1 MKGKDPTTNNIMRM
15 AQIWDEEDMRQ
26 GAIENKMDIMTYRLL
41 RKFQDE
47 LFLQVDGLDTYIDYL
62 KPHSDEIKKMGIAF
76 ELLGLARHVK
86 GTAFI
91 WKPREALH
99 TVIDER
105 MRPKMEQLKRTIEEM
120 GRLDWMNLNKSRF
133 ETIVEIADLAD
144 FIVKVLSTVGLNR
157 NLEDGWKLPRAL
169 RQLLISTSLK
179 RPIGGA
185 AGSTVLMFPTEKGP

>member
-76 ELLGLARHVK
+76 ELLGLARHVEGDRVYLETERSAAHRYRRADASK
-86 GTAFI
+86 DGT
-91 WKPREALH
+91 
-99 TVIDER
+99 T
-105 MRPKMEQLKRTIEEM
+105 Q
-120 GRLDWMNLNKSRF
+120 
-133 ETIVEIADLAD
+133 ADD
-144 FIVKVLSTVGLNR
+144 
-157 NLEDGWKLPRAL
+157 
-169 RQLLISTSLK
+169 
-179 RPIGGA
+179 
-185 AGSTVLMFPTEKGP
+185 